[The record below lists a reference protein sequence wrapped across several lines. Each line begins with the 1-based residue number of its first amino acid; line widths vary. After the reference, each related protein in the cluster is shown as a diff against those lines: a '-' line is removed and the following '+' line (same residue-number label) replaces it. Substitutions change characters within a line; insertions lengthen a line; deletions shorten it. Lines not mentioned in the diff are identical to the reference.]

1 MHNPTGQHTV
11 QPQHTAQPLA
21 TPSSQPRASRVDNIL
36 TVVFGTWL
44 MLGLFVDGFFHNLT
58 QLKLDSFFTLW
69 HAMLYSGYMA
79 VSLWMAWQVLRNIKL
94 GYVGFKAIPVG
105 YELGL
110 LGSILFGLGGLL
122 DMGWHLAWGIEQG
135 VNALY
140 SPTHLLLA
148 SSGVLILTTPLRSA
162 WHSDPV
168 GVRSSWK
175 AFLPTFLSFLT
186 SLSFIS
192 FIQQQYW
199 SIAQMVHLYSNEYFG
214 KLLSLCGM
222 MFSSVIIFGGFL
234 YLIRRWILPFGVFTL
249 VLGLN
254 TTLMLGMT
262 QAGRIE
268 LPVIGQLAGLAFASG
283 LLIDLLYL
291 WLKPSSANISSL
303 RLWAFLAPFSL
314 WLTHFVAVKIRGS
327 DLYLTLEMWTG
338 VCVSTGLLGLMLSVL
353 MFPPAI
359 PAPAPTEA

>member
-1 MHNPTGQHTV
+1 MQTQSISSVASKTG
-11 QPQHTAQPLA
+11 
-21 TPSSQPRASRVDNIL
+21 QPRASRVDNIL
-36 TVVFGTWL
+36 TVAFGTWL
-44 MLGLFVDGFFHNLT
+44 MLGLFVDGFFHNS
-58 QLKLDSFFTLW
+58 QHVKLDSFFTPW

-79 VSLWMAWQVLRNIKL
+79 VSLWMAWQVLRNIKA

-110 LGSILFGLGGLL
+110 LGSVLFGVGGLL
-122 DMGWHLAWGIEQG
+122 DMGWHLAWGIEQE

-162 WHSDPV
+162 WSGDPV
-168 GVRSSWK
+168 GVRSSWHT
-175 AFLPTFLSFLT
+175 FLPTFLSFLT

-199 SIAQMVHLYSNEYFG
+199 SIAQMVHLYTGEHLG

-262 QAGRIE
+262 QGERFSQGYVLAEVAVGF
-268 LPVIGQLAGLAFASG
+268 GAGL
-283 LLIDLLYL
+283 ICDLLYQ
-291 WLKPSSANISSL
+291 WLRPSSANISSL
-303 RLWAFLAPFSL
+303 RLWAFLAPFTL
-314 WLTHFVAVKIRGS
+314 WLTHFAAVKITGS
-327 DLYLTLEMWTG
+327 YLYLTLEMWTG

-359 PAPAPTEA
+359 PAPTAA